1 MATTSPEV
9 VAGTSYG
16 PSLGTSRIQAEA
28 PTFRTDERIE
38 LRHQKDDS
46 RHSVEQTLQYRTQL
60 LSGQDPL
67 LHACFNPTKNHL
79 VTVDQFAVRLWS
91 LRRELRSFVFP
102 KPVRVVN
109 VHYAQAI
116 DRYICLVVEK
126 VEADPDDAEN
136 DTTSQASFR
145 SGLHESEH
153 ATLHVFLPTLV
164 TLAVLQLTE
173 PGTTSAKD
181 ANFSGDIVASTMLQ
195 GASELVTGSRSGDVS
210 VWKLQIAG
218 AMVQISKTAGVFLE
232 SGVTLLSASEDPLR
246 IAAAGDHDA
255 ACIEYTREEK
265 HPSGKVT
272 PASLAKTHDYQRAPV
287 DQEKKSGAPPHCI
300 TALKFLERTT
310 KILMGFDDGAVFCW
324 DFEAKLLK
332 VREHH
337 ELHPRPVTS
346 LANLPGNGDYF
357 SCGEDGKVAHWSLYP
372 HVNLGQHDIPMPVL
386 HPENV
391 LERHP
396 IMPKPIQL
404 VLGKVRTSSTAKQL
418 LFVVAGN
425 GILLLEVVAPQL
437 VLAHFPGK
445 SILAL
450 SAAHSLG
457 TDNGTAATSSAL
469 HRCAPEQSELV
480 VLTDDNGASAISM
493 ADGVVTKMLPV
504 GETLALKWS
513 QQTQRMQRR
522 TESRSRSRVPRP
534 AQHHSDADG
543 PPAVT
548 RAVWDPTLTT
558 TLLGCSNGSVVLLSS
573 PPVFFTPPVNATSAA
588 VSAVCRVSTLRKD
601 PDALR
606 HTTVPSMAYVIAGS
620 SEGRLHCWKLQQSVR
635 EFTAA
640 QQRARSSR
648 HDGAKLA
655 NATDIASGPR
665 GRVMKNKTKKK
676 KSQQHGPAYARGKL
690 VANAAAHTTRIVGAA
705 GFHFKGGT
713 YLVSGAEDGVV
724 KVWEVPKLKMATFFC
739 AFDNDGVSLTSKPQM
754 TAIVCLGH
762 MLDAEVVSANDSLM
776 QRDGGGSGVSAPS
789 AHPPRVVCGMANGA
803 IIVWPLPPPGYPP
816 AAAPEAVHLQH
827 HQRVTG
833 LALSPASVSKDL
845 FFLSCSLDQTVVLW
859 SGRALQPLKIFSLS
873 SPLSGVSFSYDGSI
887 VAYGGGAVFTIRG
900 PKTRG
905 PVHRVIRGT
914 SSPSLGQPSHA
925 GEPSNK
931 SNNNSTSS
939 SVQRPVT
946 KVPTLPH
953 IKSSPS
959 GSAAGS
965 PRNFHASPR
974 SGSPR
979 YGGRETSPYDYDDDL
994 ARAQASYDSEDKD
1007 GFPKKKKKRSVS
1019 HPRRRQTTGTIATPT
1034 AMHKRAIEASGPAS
1048 PSLMRGR
1055 APIAPPMSVRPAVQ
1069 GLTTGPNGRLT
1080 RTFGIGDYPGSEAL
1094 PNAPIVLKPVP
1105 PALQQGAAQQR
1116 IEANRARP
1124 HKLSTFKRIVRDV
1137 HGEAHVVLVPIDD
1150 LHQEA
1155 SARAR
1160 NRAASKLP
1168 PSEARVDHRQH
1179 RNPARK
1185 FNPDLTDSDDE
1196 PTTDELST
1204 HQRFRFPDQQQRLGS
1219 SGGGGEASDEDDI
1232 EQYLD
1237 AAAAEI
1243 PTSPAS
1249 RRAQQAGN
1257 EADNT
1262 VVLDYAEP
1270 RRDDAVAGSAIAIL
1284 EPQFPE
1290 CLKDSWF
1297 VEPVYET
1304 DPVTGLTRRSKAPP
1318 VYPALGQ
1325 TAKLPLLAD
1334 VESEIWSMYVDM
1346 LATNSHLQART
1357 AHRGHHSSVGG
1368 AGNSKPNGHV
1378 GVQSGLLSFEDV
1390 GSLVYAYFLRQHG
1403 VQQLAQQKIMRLL
1416 DSMVAYRRKS
1426 VIVQLFAKFIGLFP
1440 KRTAGGGAPRADL
1453 FTQSTFCFFLTVL
1466 DAAGTQRKCFL
1477 WPSARNNPDWQN
1489 DDDLYSFESGGG
1501 GSSSSFSF
1509 SFNNPTP
1516 TLDRAGLLPVNK
1528 RAQAWIGRVKVSRRE
1543 LATCIMGLLSGGVV
1557 HPDMLAQLC
1566 AQLNPRRSGEGGPA
1580 GTLRSSVALQALV
1593 HNGAEEF
1600 GDDALINVHE
1610 ALQLLLECWNFRTRS
1625 EGTAARHIFA
1635 ALVPQTDT
1643 RTRKHKS
1650 LEAVAQGNNNQELSV
1665 ERQHQWLQFAQ
1676 LLEQFLKTDRER
1688 RGWISRDDMVDILQ
1702 HSPLFLNRATPS
1714 SPAAAAATSS
1724 PRPSKTQQ
1732 QKKSF
1737 DRVLDRF
1744 EVDTTH
1750 LAPVRY
1756 NDLLAAVHQR
1766 LSLGDPI
1773 GLDEVAS
1780 TPRTHA
1786 VDADPALAAAAAAR
1800 DELVD
1805 ILQEYEWALYLPSLR
1820 SIIDRM
1826 RLGEDA
1832 FSPRK
1837 TTRRRRKRKKDNRNR
1852 AKASSSGSNNNGG
1865 AGSSSGKRRE
1875 QLFGLRGPPTA
1886 RKPLVQEQVRGRH
1899 ICTG

>member
-1 MATTSPEV
+1 MAATSEV
-9 VAGTSYG
+9 VAATSYG
-16 PSLGTSRIQAEA
+16 PSLGTKRIQAEA

-46 RHSVEQTLQYRTQL
+46 RRSVEQTLQYRTQL
-60 LSGQDPL
+60 SSGQHPL
-67 LHACFNPTKNHL
+67 LHACFNPTNNQL
-79 VTVDQFAVRLWS
+79 VTVDRYAVRLWT

-102 KPVRVVN
+102 RPVRVVN
-109 VHYAQAI
+109 VHYAHAI

-126 VEADPDDAEN
+126 VEADPDAEN
-136 DTTSQASFR
+136 DGVGQGSLR
-145 SGLHESEH
+145 SGLRESEH

-164 TLAVLQLTE
+164 TDAVLPLTQ

-195 GASELVTGSRSGDVS
+195 RASELVTGSRSGDVS
-210 VWKLQIAG
+210 VWKLQIAD
-218 AMVQISKTAGVFLE
+218 AIVQISKTAGVFLE
-232 SGVTLLSASEDPLR
+232 SGVVLLSVNEDPLR

-255 ACIEYTREEK
+255 ACIEYTREEQL
-265 HPSGKVT
+265 PSGKVT
-272 PASLAKTHDYQRAPV
+272 PASLAKTHDYQRHPV
-287 DQEKKSGAPPHCI
+287 DQEKKSGAPHHRI
-300 TALKFLERTT
+300 TALKFLERTS
-310 KILMGFDDGAVFCW
+310 KVLMGFDDGAVFCW

-337 ELHPRPVTS
+337 DLHPRPVTS

-357 SCGEDGKVAHWSLYP
+357 SCSEDGKVAHWSLYP

-396 IMPKPIQL
+396 ILPKPIQL

-425 GILLLEVVAPQL
+425 GILLLEIVAPQL

-450 SAAHSLG
+450 SAAHTLG
-457 TDNGTAATSSAL
+457 ADNGTATTSAL
-469 HRCAPEQSELV
+469 QRCSPEQSELIA
-480 VLTDDNGASAISM
+480 LTDDNDASAISM
-493 ADGVVTKMLPV
+493 ADGLVTKSLPV

-513 QQTQRMQRR
+513 RKTQRTQRR
-522 TESRSRSRVPRP
+522 ADSRSRSRVPRP

-548 RAVWDPTLTT
+548 RAVWDPTLAT

-640 QQRARSSR
+640 QQRARSK
-648 HDGAKLA
+648 HDPNSTNTTG
-655 NATDIASGPR
+655 IASGPR
-665 GRVMKNKTKKK
+665 GRLVKKK
-676 KSQQHGPAYARGKL
+676 KKTQHGPAYARGKL
-690 VANAAAHTTRIVGAA
+690 VANAAAHATRIVGAA

-713 YLVSGAEDGVV
+713 YVVSGAEDGVV

-762 MLDAEVVSANDSLM
+762 MLDAEAVSANESLM
-776 QRDGGGSGVSAPS
+776 QRDVSNGGASGVSMTS

-887 VAYGGGAVFTIRG
+887 VAHGGGAVFTIRG

-905 PVHRVIRGT
+905 PVHIIRGS
-914 SSPSLGQPSHA
+914 SSPLLGSSHA
-925 GEPSNK
+925 DEQLNK
-931 SNNNSTSS
+931 SNNTIGPNHH
-939 SVQRPVT
+939 QVT
-946 KVPTLPH
+946 KVPTLPR
-953 IKSSPS
+953 IKSPS

-965 PRNFHASPR
+965 PRNFHSSPR

-979 YGGRETSPYDYDDDL
+979 HGGRETSPYDYDDDL
-994 ARAQASYDSEDKD
+994 SRTQASYDSEDKD
-1007 GFPKKKKKRSVS
+1007 GFPNKKR
-1019 HPRRRQTTGTIATPT
+1019 HPRRRRTTGAITTPT

-1069 GLTTGPNGRLT
+1069 GLTTDPNGRLT
-1080 RTFGIGDYPGSEAL
+1080 RTFGIGDCIGLDAL

-1105 PALQQGAAQQR
+1105 PALQQGAAQKR
-1116 IEANRARP
+1116 IDANRTRP
-1124 HKLSTFKRIVRDV
+1124 HKLSTFKRVVRDV
-1137 HGEAHVVLVPIDD
+1137 HGEVHVVHVPIDD

-1168 PSEARVDHRQH
+1168 PAKARVDHHQH

-1196 PTTDELST
+1196 PTTTETST
-1204 HQRFRFPDQQQRLGS
+1204 HQQFRFPEHS
-1219 SGGGGEASDEDDI
+1219 SGEANEDEI
-1232 EQYLD
+1232 EHYLD
-1237 AAAAEI
+1237 PEI
-1243 PTSPAS
+1243 PTSPTS
-1249 RRAQQAGN
+1249 RAQPDNAG
-1257 EADNT
+1257 T
-1262 VVLDYAEP
+1262 TVLDAGP
-1270 RRDDAVAGSAIAIL
+1270 RHNVVAGSASL

-1304 DPVTGLTRRSKAPP
+1304 DPVTGLVSRSKAPP
-1318 VYPALGQ
+1318 VYPALGH
-1325 TAKLPLLAD
+1325 TKKLPLLAD
-1334 VESEIWSMYVDM
+1334 VENEIWSMYVDI
-1346 LATNSHLQART
+1346 LATNSHLQARA
-1357 AHRGHHSSVGG
+1357 AHRGNRGP
-1368 AGNSKPNGHV
+1368 GNHNPDGRV
-1378 GVQSGLLSFEDV
+1378 GVQSGLLSFDAV

-1403 VQQLAQQKIMRLL
+1403 VQQLAQQKIIRLL

-1426 VIVQLFAKFIGLFP
+1426 AIVQVFAKFIGLFP
-1440 KRTAGGGAPRADL
+1440 KRTASILRDGAPRADL

-1477 WPSARNNPDWQN
+1477 WPSARDSPDSWRE
-1489 DDDLYSFESGGG
+1489 DDNYSFGSGRH
-1501 GSSSSFSF
+1501 SFSLN
-1509 SFNNPTP
+1509 SA
-1516 TLDRAGLLPVNK
+1516 TLDRAGLVPVNK

-1543 LATCIMGLLSGGVV
+1543 LATCVMGLLSGGVV

-1566 AQLNPRRSGEGGPA
+1566 VQLNARRSGEGGPA

-1593 HNGAEEF
+1593 QHSSDELR
-1600 GDDALINVHE
+1600 DDALINVHE
-1610 ALQLLLECWNFRTRS
+1610 ALQLLLECWDFRRKS
-1625 EGTAARHIFA
+1625 ESTAARHIFA
-1635 ALVPQTDT
+1635 DLVSKHDT
-1643 RTRKHKS
+1643 RARTKKS
-1650 LEAVAQGNNNQELSV
+1650 LEAVTQGNNQELSV

-1688 RGWISRDDMVDILQ
+1688 RGWVSRDDMVDILQ
-1702 HSPLFLNRATPS
+1702 HSALFANRVTACSPSAADQGGS
-1714 SPAAAAATSS
+1714 SPS
-1724 PRPSKTQQ
+1724 PSKTQQ
-1732 QKKSF
+1732 KSF

-1756 NDLLAAVHQR
+1756 NDLLASVHQR
-1766 LSLGDPI
+1766 LSLGHSI
-1773 GLDEVAS
+1773 GLDEIAS
-1780 TPRTHA
+1780 TPRTNA
-1786 VDADPALAAAAAAR
+1786 VGEVDSDSALAVR
-1800 DELVD
+1800 HELVEL
-1805 ILQEYEWALYLPSLR
+1805 LQEYEWALYLPSLR
-1820 SIIDRM
+1820 SIINRM

-1832 FSPRK
+1832 LSPRK
-1837 TTRRRRKRKKDNRNR
+1837 PRRKQRKGKKSRG
-1852 AKASSSGSNNNGG
+1852 KASSI
-1865 AGSSSGKRRE
+1865 SSSSAGTGKHRE
-1875 QLFGLRGPPTA
+1875 QLFGLRGPPTVS
-1886 RKPLVQEQVRGRH
+1886 KPLVQEQVRG
-1899 ICTG
+1899 